1 MDNSKQAI
9 KNFLRF
15 YYEPEL
21 NQEEIEE
28 ELKELG
34 VDIKRIKRQKDDF
47 IKNLEQRRE
56 QRKTAKNEK

>member
-1 MDNSKQAI
+1 MNNSKQAI

-34 VDIKRIKRQKDDF
+34 VDIKRIKRQKDDL

-56 QRKTAKNEK
+56 QRKIAKNEK

>member
-47 IKNLEQRRE
+47 IKNLEQRRG

>member
-34 VDIKRIKRQKDDF
+34 VDIKRIKRQKDDL

-56 QRKTAKNEK
+56 QRKIAKNEK